1 MFCIDG
7 NKLNDKQKLV
17 LLNTTHCFWIWQNW
31 QNQKTQ
37 QNGTKSEPSIHLPSQ
52 WKCRRKAL
60 PARVSFCASFNLL
73 DPLEACNVINV
84 TWTHFIINSLS
95 IKQSQTL
102 VFFQDTL
109 ETSWPLASKTN
120 VHQNLVNRLFNDH
133 LLGTCN
139 LRFAAPWLACSK
151 DTTPFMWSE
160 SRSTKRH
167 AAACHKILAL
177 RKQCTLMHF
186 VCKNRTC

>member
-84 TWTHFIINSLS
+84 TWTHFIIISLS
-95 IKQSQTL
+95 IHYQLSSLKLLCFFKTLWRPLGLLLQRQMCIKIWSIGCSMTIFLVLVTCGLQPRDWPAPKIQPRSCGVKVDQQSGSL
-102 VFFQDTL
+102 YI
-109 ETSWPLASKTN
+109 S
-120 VHQNLVNRLFNDH
+120 
-133 LLGTCN
+133 
-139 LRFAAPWLACSK
+139 
-151 DTTPFMWSE
+151 
-160 SRSTKRH
+160 
-167 AAACHKILAL
+167 
-177 RKQCTLMHF
+177 
-186 VCKNRTC
+186 